1 MTGKRAGVHLS
12 KAKMSVVSHFLE
24 LFKCLGVNNIV
35 CYTMNKQK
43 SFLFFIFLHV
53 HLPFPFTDRPPIKK
67 VHTATYCGGDETG
80 GNILLRK

>member
-1 MTGKRAGVHLS
+1 
-12 KAKMSVVSHFLE
+12 MSW
-24 LFKCLGVNNIV
+24 C
-35 CYTMNKQK
+35 KQHCVLHYGQTK
-43 SFLFFIFLHV
+43 QFFIFLHV